1 MAEAERYVMTAEGK
15 RKLEEELEFRHV
27 TKAKEISDAI
37 KEAKEQGDLSEN
49 AEYAAAREA
58 QRENQDRIAEIE
70 HQLKYAEVVEEESS
84 EVVGVGRTVVLRD
97 TKAKKDY
104 TYSIVGS
111 SEVDF
116 LANKISLDS
125 PLGVAIKGLKAGQ
138 KAVVKAPSGDITYK
152 IVSIE

>member
-125 PLGVAIKGLKAGQ
+125 PLGVAIKGLKSGQ

>member
-1 MAEAERYVMTAEGK
+1 MAEAERYVMTAEGR

-125 PLGVAIKGLKAGQ
+125 PLGVAIKGLKSGQ